1 MSGCR
6 AARDVDDEPRLDW
19 HLTECGRLAL
29 GRQRHVGEWDRAAE
43 LASERSP
50 LLMSLSAQ
58 QAGAALDVLAQV
70 HAIDTRIAAEALLAQ
85 TELGAEYRAAM
96 QAVGHANQYQRV
108 AQF

>member
-1 MSGCR
+1 MELATPIERIWELTKSIEQAAAVAEWER
-6 AARDVDDEPRLDW
+6 AA
-19 HLTECGRLAL
+19 
-29 GRQRHVGEWDRAAE
+29 Q

-58 QAGAALDVLAQV
+58 QAGAALDVLKAV
-70 HAIDTRIAAEALLAQ
+70 HAIDARIAAEARLAQ

-96 QAVGHANQYQRV
+96 QAACNVNQYQRV

>member
-1 MSGCR
+1 MEFATCIDR
-6 AARDVDDEPRLDW
+6 IW
-19 HLTECGRLAL
+19 QLTKSIEQATA
-29 GRQRHVGEWDRAAE
+29 VSEWERAAE

-58 QAGAALDVLAQV
+58 QAGAALDVLTQV
-70 HAIDTRIAAEALLAQ
+70 HAIDTRIAAEAQLAQ

-96 QAVGHANQYQRV
+96 QAAGHANQYQRV

>member
-1 MSGCR
+1 MEFATR
-6 AARDVDDEPRLDW
+6 IDRIW
-19 HLTECGRLAL
+19 QLTKSIEQATA
-29 GRQRHVGEWDRAAE
+29 VGEWERAAE

-58 QAGAALDVLAQV
+58 QAGAGLDVLAQV
-70 HAIDTRIAAEALLAQ
+70 HAIDARIAAEAQLAQ

-96 QAVGHANQYQRV
+96 QAASHANQYQRV